1 MKVTSTSSVWITSRC
16 NLTPEQIL
24 NPVGGQLL
32 REAVFI
38 ELDMTD
44 HGYTKIGTATIEF
57 DLIDRDELIDN
68 KIVSL
73 RAELQGVKAEAQ
85 VKVQKLEDQLQ
96 SLLAIEVSK

>member
-1 MKVTSTSSVWITSRC
+1 MKTTTIAWLNSDSSMS
-16 NLTPEQIL
+16 PQQIL
-24 NPVGGQLL
+24 NASGNHLVSATLL
-32 REAVFI
+32 SN
-38 ELDMTD
+38 LDMST
-44 HGYTKIGTATIEF
+44 HGYTKVGTASIEF
-57 DLIDRDELIDN
+57 NLIDRNEMIDN